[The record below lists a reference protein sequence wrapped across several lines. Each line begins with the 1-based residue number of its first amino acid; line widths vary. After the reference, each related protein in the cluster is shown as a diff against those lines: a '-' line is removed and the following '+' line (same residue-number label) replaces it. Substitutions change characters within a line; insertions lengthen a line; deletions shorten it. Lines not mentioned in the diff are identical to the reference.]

1 MNNSRI
7 IEMPTD
13 QILNRGQRIAWLDN
27 VKMFAMLCVILGHV
41 MTIVIKTNVDLSG
54 KIIEHFI
61 VAFNMPLFVIISGY
75 SRSEERRVGK
85 ECRSRWSPYH

>member
-27 VKMFAMLCVILGHV
+27 VKMFAYALCHIGSC
-41 MTIVIKTNVDLSG
+41 DD
-54 KIIEHFI
+54 
-61 VAFNMPLFVIISGY
+61 Y
-75 SRSEERRVGK
+75 SD
-85 ECRSRWSPYH
+85 